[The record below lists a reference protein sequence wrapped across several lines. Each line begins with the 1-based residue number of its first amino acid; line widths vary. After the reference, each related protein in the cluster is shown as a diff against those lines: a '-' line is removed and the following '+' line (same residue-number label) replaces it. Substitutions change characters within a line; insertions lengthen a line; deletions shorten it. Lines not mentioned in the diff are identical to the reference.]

1 MQKSIRRTLRAH
13 TIRQDRTSPTAV
25 INGHGVVV
33 QRKKIPDE
41 PSRRATRLPR
51 SAWSTLLGRLC
62 NKYASIM
69 KAVSPSQLDLISPSP
84 GPGLISR
91 SRVAM
96 YCTMKRRVLDET
108 STQIMRVS
116 LRSSQGS
123 THRNSEGIRQCK
135 GRCVISLVIGPQKVA
150 TGVQTA
156 RVARQRT
163 ERLLP
168 TSTRAKTKPQTSL
181 QVVLAIH
188 HFCGEAVYLAY

>member
-1 MQKSIRRTLRAH
+1 
-13 TIRQDRTSPTAV
+13 
-25 INGHGVVV
+25 
-33 QRKKIPDE
+33 
-41 PSRRATRLPR
+41 
-51 SAWSTLLGRLC
+51 
-62 NKYASIM
+62 
-69 KAVSPSQLDLISPSP
+69 
-84 GPGLISR
+84 
-91 SRVAM
+91 M

-123 THRNSEGIRQCK
+123 THRNSEGIRHCK
-135 GRCVISLVIGPQKVA
+135 GRCVISLVMGPQKVA

-168 TSTRAKTKPQTSL
+168 TSTRAKTITQTSL